1 MTTIRVGP
9 GLDDNRPT
17 LTIGFPRVFQTFFIH
32 FHSQNNSISS
42 LKMSFTT
49 SRFQFQTCVKQFQY
63 FVIIFQTSFIDF
75 RCLSC
80 LIRPILRCVMNRRSK
95 FVLFIFKLFFIS
107 IRQVLTRVLVGSML
121 SYGNIQKGLIKENV
135 FVRWHGKIRRS
146 WAYTRSKL
154 IWLFVLCN
162 YVDVWKIY
170 RFSQLA

>member
-17 LTIGFPRVFQTFFIH
+17 LNIGFPRVFQTFFFH

-75 RCLSC
+75 RRLSC

-107 IRQVLTRVLVGSML
+107 IRQVLTSVGGFYALVWEYTERVDKRKRICEVAWQNQAELG
-121 SYGNIQKGLIKENV
+121 I
-135 FVRWHGKIRRS
+135 H
-146 WAYTRSKL
+146 
-154 IWLFVLCN
+154 
-162 YVDVWKIY
+162 
-170 RFSQLA
+170 